1 MLLLGAALCAPAAF
15 GGGPVVPDNGV
26 KSAAALAAGGPIS
39 PGSLISIFGTS
50 LAAST
55 ATADSVPLSTSLSD
69 ASVTINGVAA
79 PLSYASPGQINA
91 QVPWEVQPGSAAI
104 VVSRP
109 DGVSPTVTVQ
119 VAPSSPGIFSFRGF
133 DGRNFAVAQNSDD
146 FTLAWPSNAMPGLTT
161 VPVKRGQGLI
171 LYATGLGAVD
181 PTPATGDMAGAQLS
195 NAVTMP
201 TVTVG
206 GVAAQVQ
213 FAGMSPGYVGVNQ
226 LNIVVP
232 ADAPTGSNVAL
243 QIATADGTSSDQVV
257 IAVQ

>member
-1 MLLLGAALCAPAAF
+1 MLLLGAALFAPAAF
-15 GGGPVVPDNGV
+15 GDGPVVPDNGV
-26 KSAAALAAGGPIS
+26 QSAAALAAGGPIS

-55 ATADSVPLSTSLSD
+55 AAADSVPLSTSLSD

-91 QVPWEVQPGSAAI
+91 QVPWEVQPGSAAV

-109 DGVSPTVTVQ
+109 NGVSPTVTIQ
-119 VAPSSPGIFSFRGF
+119 VTPSSPGIFSFHSF
-133 DGRNFAVAQNSDD
+133 DGRSFAIAQNADD
-146 FTLAWPSNAMPGLTT
+146 FMLAWPANAMPGLTT
-161 VPVKRGQGLI
+161 VPVKHGQVLI
-171 LYATGLGAVD
+171 IYATGLGPVN

-201 TVTVG
+201 TVMVG
-206 GVAAQVQ
+206 GVTAQVQ
-213 FAGMSPGYVGVNQ
+213 FAGMSPSFVGVNQ

-232 ADAPTGSNVAL
+232 ADAPTGSNVPL
-243 QIATADGTSSDQVV
+243 QIATSDGTSSDQVV